1 MAILNDSTVNGM
13 LTVNGALNLQSTDG
27 NEMYNVARELEKLP
41 KKLSVEQ
48 YISDTISTYT
58 SWNYLYDHSG
68 SVPVTKQLPKNIMDY
83 NEFMLCLHVWYG
95 GDNHDNEGSR
105 VLNTI
110 IIPVNAVG
118 IGNLYNHWYDP
129 SMGQHQV
136 YFNETYKGGV
146 SFITKSSIKLYA
158 NGTSWIRLFAR

>member
-1 MAILNDSTVNGM
+1 MAILNDSTVNGT
-13 LTVNGALNLQSTDG
+13 LTVNGTINLQSTDG
-27 NEMYNVARELEKLP
+27 NEIYNVAREIEKLP
-41 KKLSVEQ
+41 RKVSVEQ

-58 SWNYLYDHSG
+58 NWNYLCDHSG
-68 SVPVTKQLPKNIMDY
+68 SEPKIKQLPKNIMDY
-83 NEFMLCLHVWYG
+83 NEFMLCLHVWYNG
-95 GDNHDNEGSR
+95 SADEGSR

-118 IGNLYNHWYDP
+118 IGEIYHHWYDP

-146 SFITKSSIKLYA
+146 TFYGDSKVKLYA

>member
-1 MAILNDSTVNGM
+1 MAILNDSTINGM
-13 LTVNGALNLQSTDG
+13 LTVNGTLNLQSTDG
-27 NEMYNVARELEKLP
+27 NEIYNVAKEIEKLP
-41 KKLSVEQ
+41 RKVNVEQ
-48 YISDTISTYT
+48 YLADTISTYT
-58 SWNYLYDHSG
+58 SWNYLCDHSG
-68 SVPVTKQLPKNIMDY
+68 SEPNIKQLPKNIMDY
-83 NEFMLCLHVWYG
+83 NEFMLCLHVWHEG
-95 GDNHDNEGSR
+95 NDHDNEGSR

-118 IGNLYNHWYDP
+118 IGETYHHWYDP

-146 SFITKSSIKLYA
+146 TFYGESKVRLYA